1 MFSWLGEG
9 EGRLYTAGCFTK
21 EVASGYFYTSTA
33 SWEADKRGILM
44 FRALSSPRLQ
54 ELSYAFI
61 GQLWPAQQVMF
72 LSHGQSGL
80 CTRQESF
87 STTPNDTPQKKETI
101 AEIRARIFDEHVG
114 DGRKSGRK
122 VLLKRLKG
130 KLVADW
136 YAMLRP
142 ALPLLE
148 DEQEAG

>member
-1 MFSWLGEG
+1 
-9 EGRLYTAGCFTK
+9 
-21 EVASGYFYTSTA
+21 
-33 SWEADKRGILM
+33 
-44 FRALSSPRLQ
+44 LSSPRLQ

-61 GQLWPAQQVMF
+61 GQLWPAQQILV
-72 LSHGQSGL
+72 LSHGQSAL

-87 STTPNDTPQKKETI
+87 STIPNNTPQKKETI

-130 KLVADW
+130 KIVADW

-148 DEQEAG
+148 DEQEAGRLVAVAHAKSQGKTPPKKGQTKRSGKR